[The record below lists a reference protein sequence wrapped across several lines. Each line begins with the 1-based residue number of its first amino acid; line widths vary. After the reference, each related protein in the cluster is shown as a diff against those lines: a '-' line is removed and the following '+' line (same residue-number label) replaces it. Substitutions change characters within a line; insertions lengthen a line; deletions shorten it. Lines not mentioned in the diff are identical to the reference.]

1 MCGRSDAS
9 YPPGG
14 AGFPFPK
21 QKQFL
26 VWVRKVTRT
35 MEAGFGDDDDDGH
48 GSGDGYW

>member
-1 MCGRSDAS
+1 MRGRSDAS

-26 VWVRKVTRT
+26 VWVRKVDSDQ
-35 MEAGFGDDDDDGH
+35 EAGFGDDDGH